1 MGIFDL
7 MNKTDTRYTMQRE
20 DGKTVYNPPGQHM
33 KILKDCMELMDSTT
47 NPDTFF
53 YRAKLASE
61 KAMYCEHEP
70 QIIWKGMTC
79 RQIYQMLNDTESLD
93 RVHMQF
99 IDRLFAAGKEDNLTF
114 QLSDV
119 GYYMSEK
126 TRNYFIHRL
135 NGKQYHFCKVRF
147 SGTGKLYTY
156 IARDRSITA
165 GDMVTIPT
173 GNKSQ
178 PGVDLVQVAEVFD
191 ASLDDLRFPL
201 PSLRCIKNKYIIKC
215 LVCGAGMKAI

>member
-70 QIIWKGMTC
+70 QIIWKGIADLMHE
-79 RQIYQMLNDTESLD
+79 YLNKNILCFIGGDH
-93 RVHMQF
+93 VH
-99 IDRLFAAGKEDNLTF
+99 D
-114 QLSDV
+114 
-119 GYYMSEK
+119 
-126 TRNYFIHRL
+126 
-135 NGKQYHFCKVRF
+135 
-147 SGTGKLYTY
+147 
-156 IARDRSITA
+156 
-165 GDMVTIPT
+165 
-173 GNKSQ
+173 
-178 PGVDLVQVAEVFD
+178 GVKHVIG
-191 ASLDDLRFPL
+191 
-201 PSLRCIKNKYIIKC
+201 SLR
-215 LVCGAGMKAI
+215 